1 MLPLHQAAKS
11 QPQPEMKKR
20 RQQEEERELEEL
32 GLKKSIQSRGIPLK
46 KQKKMAELGS
56 KESESFG
63 ESN

>member
-1 MLPLHQAAKS
+1 
-11 QPQPEMKKR
+11 MKKR